1 MSRANVQSFG
11 PKSHKLKS
19 PVKVAHLCS
28 LSHSLSTSVPVSL
41 VLPLFLLQQQISLC
55 PLSPPQITM
64 AQQEASTS
72 PGAEVVGR
80 AFVEQYYHI
89 LHQSPGLVH
98 RFYQDSSLLT
108 RPDLTG
114 SVTTVTT
121 MQAINDNIMSL
132 NYEDYTAEIDT
143 ADAQE
148 SYERG
153 VIVLVT
159 GRLTGKDNVRK
170 KFSQTFFLAPQDKGY
185 FVLNDVF
192 RFLEEKEV
200 VTTQAR
206 SVTIKDVQAPVEP
219 ESVVVSHEAEVEPE
233 PVATIEEEDI
243 ENVAEV
249 YDDPCEK
256 DGVVVD
262 VEPIE
267 PPAQI
272 IHSEILSVSNGDPPT
287 YASILKLMKSSPAP
301 PTHVARN
308 KPRAAA
314 PVRTNQK
321 PAPPP
326 AETALPPNASSGL
339 ENDHNSSNVDVE
351 DDGHSIYVRNL
362 PFDTTPTQ
370 LEEVFKSFGD
380 VKHEGIQ
387 VRSNKQQGFCFGFV
401 EFETSS
407 GKQSALEAS
416 PITIGDRQVV
426 LEEKKTNSR
435 GGNNGGGRG
444 RYFGGRGSF
453 RNESFKGGRGGG
465 GGVGGG
471 GRGWYGR
478 GEFSGRPN
486 PRNGGEGYQRVPQNG
501 GGGRGGGGRGGPRG
515 GGVSS

>member
-1 MSRANVQSFG
+1 
-11 PKSHKLKS
+11 
-19 PVKVAHLCS
+19 
-28 LSHSLSTSVPVSL
+28 
-41 VLPLFLLQQQISLC
+41 
-55 PLSPPQITM
+55 M
-64 AQQEASTS
+64 AQQEASSS

-108 RPDLTG
+108 RPDATG

-121 MQAINDNIMSL
+121 MQAINDKIMSL
-132 NYEDYTAEIDT
+132 NYEKYTAEIDT

-148 SYERG
+148 SHERG

-159 GRLTGKDNVRK
+159 GRLTGMDNVRK

-192 RFLEEKEV
+192 RFLEEKEEV
-200 VTTQAR
+200 MATSARFVAIKEVQA
-206 SVTIKDVQAPVEP
+206 APVEP
-219 ESVVVSHEAEVEPE
+219 ERVVVSHEAEVEPE
-233 PVATIEEEDI
+233 PVATIEEEDLG
-243 ENVAEV
+243 NVAEV
-249 YDDPCEK
+249 YTDPCEK
-256 DGVVVD
+256 DEGVVVD

-267 PPAQI
+267 PPAQLS
-272 IHSEILSVSNGDPPT
+272 HSEVVTVSHGDPPT
-287 YASILKLMKSSPAP
+287 YASILKLMKSGPAP
-301 PTHVARN
+301 PTHVAQN
-308 KPRAAA
+308 KPRAA

-321 PAPPP
+321 PTAAPP
-326 AETALPPNASSGL
+326 AEPAVAPNASGL
-339 ENDHNSSNVDVE
+339 ENVQNNSHVDVE

-370 LEEVFKSFGD
+370 LEE
-380 VKHEGIQ
+380 
-387 VRSNKQQGFCFGFV
+387 QQGFCFGFV

-426 LEEKKTNSR
+426 LEEKKTNTR

-465 GGVGGG
+465 GGRGG
-471 GRGWYGR
+471 YGR
-478 GEFSGRPN
+478 GEYSGRPKSSN
-486 PRNGGEGYQRVPQNG
+486 PRSGGEGYQRVPQNG
-501 GGGRGGGGRGGPRG
+501 GSGRGGGGGGGGRGGPRG
-515 GGVSS
+515 GVSS